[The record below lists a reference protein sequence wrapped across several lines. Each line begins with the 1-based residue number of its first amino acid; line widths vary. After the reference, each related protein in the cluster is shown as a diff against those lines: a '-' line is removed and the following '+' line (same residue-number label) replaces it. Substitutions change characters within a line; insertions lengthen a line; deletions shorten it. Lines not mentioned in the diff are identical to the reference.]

1 MPIKT
6 KIIPMICSSQIFS
19 PKNTVAK
26 KILKIGSMLAIIE
39 AFPEQTYLL
48 NTDNINDGK
57 TVEKKAIDNEII

>member
-6 KIIPMICSSQIFS
+6 KNIPMICSSQICS

-48 NTDNINDGK
+48 HTYNINDGK